1 MGQCERIEPYWE
13 LDDMARTVDV
23 NQWAKLG
30 AAARLKEIQE
40 ELASIYQAFPE
51 LRGKRG
57 FTAVASSG
65 GRQKRKRFS
74 AAGKAAI
81 SEGMRKYWARRK
93 AKAAKAAAK

>member
-1 MGQCERIEPYWE
+1 
-13 LDDMARTVDV
+13 MARTIDV

-40 ELASIYQAFPE
+40 ELAAIYRAYPE
-51 LRGKRG
+51 LKSQRGP
-57 FTAVASSG
+57 APSASSG

-93 AKAAKAAAK
+93 AKAAKAATK

>member
-1 MGQCERIEPYWE
+1 
-13 LDDMARTVDV
+13 MARTVDV

-40 ELASIYQAFPE
+40 ELATIYRAFPE
-51 LRGKRG
+51 LKGQRNLATG
-57 FTAVASSG
+57 ASTG

-93 AKAAKAAAK
+93 ARAAKAATK

>member
-1 MGQCERIEPYWE
+1 MGQCERIETSWE
-13 LDDMARTVDV
+13 LDEMARTVDV

-40 ELASIYQAFPE
+40 ELASIYRAFPE
-51 LRGKRG
+51 LRGQRG
-57 FTAVASSG
+57 ATAGALSG

-74 AAGKAAI
+74 ASGKAAI

-93 AKAAKAAAK
+93 AKAAKA

>member
-1 MGQCERIEPYWE
+1 M
-13 LDDMARTVDV
+13 DM

-40 ELASIYQAFPE
+40 EMAAIYAAFPE
-51 LRGKRG
+51 LKGQRS
-57 FTAVASSG
+57 VAPSVSSG
-65 GRQKRKRFS
+65 GGQKRKRFS

-93 AKAAKAAAK
+93 AKAAKAAGK

>member
-1 MGQCERIEPYWE
+1 MS
-13 LDDMARTVDV
+13 RTIDV

-40 ELASIYQAFPE
+40 ELASIYRAFPE
-51 LRGKRG
+51 LKGQHSLRTGES
-57 FTAVASSG
+57 AG
-65 GRQKRKRFS
+65 GRQMRKRFS

-93 AKAAKAAAK
+93 AKAAKAATK

>member
-1 MGQCERIEPYWE
+1 
-13 LDDMARTVDV
+13 MARPADV

-30 AAARLKEIQE
+30 ATARLKEIQD
-40 ELASIYQAFPE
+40 ELAAIYRAFPE
-51 LRGKRG
+51 LRGQRG
-57 FTAVASSG
+57 PATGAKAS

-93 AKAAKAAAK
+93 AKAAKAAAR